1 MGKRKYVGW
10 RMWSRRQAGSSL
22 VEFALVSV
30 PLFLLLFG
38 IIQFGFIFAAYMTVR
53 NATVI
58 AARYANLQATPPHTV
73 DDIKAFA
80 KLQVKPML
88 NPNNVTAVNVS
99 QDNVVQI
106 GTVAI
111 TNTSVEIQY
120 NLPLIIPWVVHGTN
134 APGSYLVKATSIMR

>member
-1 MGKRKYVGW
+1 MDERKYVGW

-58 AARYANLQATPPHTV
+58 TARWANLQTTTPRTI

-88 NPNNVTAVNVS
+88 NPNNVTVVNVS
-99 QDNVVQI
+99 TNNVTSGV
-106 GTVAI
+106 

-120 NLPLIIPWVVHGTN
+120 NLRLIIPWVVRGTN

>member
-1 MGKRKYVGW
+1 MDGQKYGSCRK
-10 RMWSRRQAGSSL
+10 SRRRQSGSSL
-22 VEFALVSV
+22 VEFSLVVV
-30 PLFLLLFG
+30 PLMLLLFG

-58 AARYANLQATPPHTV
+58 TARWANLQVTPPRTV

-80 KLQVKPML
+80 KLQVQPML

-99 QDNVVQI
+99 QTNVTSGV
-106 GTVAI
+106 

-120 NLPLIIPWVVHGTN
+120 NLRLIIPWVVHGSN
-134 APGSYLVKATSIMR
+134 APNTYLVKATSIMR

>member
-1 MGKRKYVGW
+1 MDERKYVGW

-38 IIQFGFIFAAYMTVR
+38 IIQFGFIFAAYVTVR
-53 NATVI
+53 NATVVT
-58 AARYANLQATPPHTV
+58 ARWATLHTTTPRT
-73 DDIKAFA
+73 DQDIQDFA

-88 NPNNVTAVNVS
+88 NPNNVTAVIVS
-99 QDNVVQI
+99 QTNVVHI
-106 GTVAI
+106 GTVDL

-120 NLPLIIPWVVHGTN
+120 NLRLIIPWIVHGTN
-134 APGSYLVKATSIMR
+134 APGSYTVKATSIMQ